1 MKQKEYRETY
11 SLAQNAPY
19 QIGDDAYKEH
29 HGVAAQWF
37 CFGLRRGNRRHLA
50 RLSVPDPSIKI
61 DLGKAP
67 S

>member
-11 SLAQNAPY
+11 SPC
-19 QIGDDAYKEH
+19 KEH

-37 CFGLRRGNRRHLA
+37 CFGLRRGNRHHLA
-50 RLSVPDPSIKI
+50 RLSVPDPGIKI

>member
-29 HGVAAQWF
+29 HGVAALWF
-37 CFGLRRGNRRHLA
+37 CFGLRRGNRCHLA
-50 RLSVPDPSIKI
+50 ST
-61 DLGKAP
+61 LG

>member
-37 CFGLRRGNRRHLA
+37 LF
-50 RLSVPDPSIKI
+50 RLTPRESASSSST
-61 DLGKAP
+61 LG